1 MTFQAWLMLLIGN
14 IIVNNIVL
22 TRFLGCCPFLGTSQT
37 PKSAIGMGAAVTFVI
52 VGASM
57 VTYGLYYGILVP
69 FELEYLELVTFILL
83 IASFVQFVEIFIKKY
98 FPPLYKSLGIYLPL
112 ITTNCCVLYVAL
124 DNIKSGYSFI
134 GMLAN
139 AIGVPLGFMFLL
151 YIFSMIR
158 QRLEAADTP
167 AALRGNP
174 IALITM
180 GIMAMAIAGLAGVM

>member
-1 MTFQAWLMLLIGN
+1 MTLSSWLLLLFGN

-22 TRFLGCCPFLGTSQT
+22 TKYLGCCPFLGTSQN
-37 PKSAIGMGAAVTFVI
+37 PKSAVGMGLAVVFV
-52 VGASM
+52 VTGASIF
-57 VTYGLYYGILVP
+57 TYALYYGILVP
-69 FELEYLELVTFILL
+69 FELEYLELVTFIML

-98 FPPLYKSLGIYLPL
+98 FPQLYKSLGIYLPL

-124 DNIKSGYSFI
+124 NNIENGYGFA

-139 AIGVPLGFMFLL
+139 SLGVSIGFMALL

-158 QRLEAADTP
+158 QRLDAADTP
-167 AALRGNP
+167 SVLKGNP
-174 IALITM
+174 ISLITI